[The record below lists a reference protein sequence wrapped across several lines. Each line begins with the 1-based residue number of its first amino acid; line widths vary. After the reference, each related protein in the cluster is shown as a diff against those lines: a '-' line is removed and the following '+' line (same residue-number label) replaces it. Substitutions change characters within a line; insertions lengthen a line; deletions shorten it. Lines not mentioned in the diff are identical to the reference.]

1 MRTKIRREV
10 AYGVSIVQLLDQSNI
25 IVYVGTG
32 EKENL
37 YLPKNKLVLWDEDM
51 ASVAAEL
58 VLAAPIKDIK
68 LRRDCL
74 VAICE
79 LKCYIYTVESLE
91 RFAAI
96 DSFDNPLGLC
106 ACSTDLSSLTLAMP
120 SHNDGHRPW
129 ISVYTYTGRIQ
140 VDNIANN
147 PNHNNQN
154 NSNGGGSID
163 SQAE

>member
-10 AYGVSIVQLLDQSNI
+10 AYGVSIVQLLEQSNV

-32 EKENL
+32 EKENP
-37 YLPKNKLVLWDEDM
+37 YLPKNKLVLWDEDT

-79 LKCYIYTVESLE
+79 LKCFIYTIDRLE

-129 ISVYTYTGRIQ
+129 ISVYTYTGRM
-140 VDNIANN
+140 VDN
-147 PNHNNQN
+147 P
-154 NSNGGGSID
+154 NSNIHADNGAGNGD
-163 SQAE
+163 SQVG